1 MERAR
6 RTVRRALH
14 PAVLGASLLY
24 AAALYAAGLNAG
36 ILDVEAS
43 FWVVTVA
50 TTLLLSP
57 LYHGF
62 VVQWAA
68 VSDGSPT
75 AVGSTTIAAFPRLF
89 VGQLL
94 VGAGAVIG
102 ALALIVPGVYFGVR
116 AVLYKQS
123 IVLDGAK
130 SVHAVR
136 TSFQRT
142 KDGKTALWAAIALVL
157 FYGVLLGVD
166 VLLTL
171 LASEVATGILSVV
184 VSGVLLALLNVLLTD
199 LYVVRPQARP
209 VESGGVGA

>member
-1 MERAR
+1 M
-6 RTVRRALH
+6 VRRALH
-14 PAVLGASLLY
+14 PAVLGSSLLY
-24 AAALYAAGLNAG
+24 AAALYAVGLNAG
-36 ILDVEAS
+36 ILDIEAS

-62 VVQWAA
+62 VLQWTA
-68 VSDGSPT
+68 VTAGRPS

-102 ALALIVPGVYFGVR
+102 AVALIVPGVYFGVR

-123 IVLDGAK
+123 IVLEGAK
-130 SVHAVR
+130 PVQAVR

-142 KDGKTALWAAIALVL
+142 ADGKTALWASLALVA
-157 FYGVLLGVD
+157 FYAVMLGID
-166 VLLTL
+166 ALLTL
-171 LASEVATGILSVV
+171 LHSEIAVGILSVA
-184 VSGVLLALLNVLLTD
+184 VSGALLALLNALLTD
-199 LYVVRPQARP
+199 LFVVRPQAHP
-209 VESGGVGA
+209 VESEGAGA